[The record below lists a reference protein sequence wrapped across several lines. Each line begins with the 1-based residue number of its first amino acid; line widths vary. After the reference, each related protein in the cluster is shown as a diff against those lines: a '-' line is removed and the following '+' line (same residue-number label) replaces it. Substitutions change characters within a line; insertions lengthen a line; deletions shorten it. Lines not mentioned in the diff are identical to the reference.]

1 MIARRRK
8 GLRFPN
14 GIPRAPITPA
24 PGDRPPGCC
33 GACPPLARGGYDCT
47 CPGNPRCPNTRRRWL
62 PRRGTWTPLLPLHA
76 RLIAAGVIPAVPL
89 FYGIDYLLPGETDAL
104 PASYSIVEQQLP
116 IQAWGVL
123 HLIAALTMIAG
134 FAGRWPR
141 IAITGCVMSASVLS
155 TMAVGRMAAIIDKPW
170 WDGISGPAIV
180 AAVATACWA
189 MAAGYALQIKEPPR
203 DDAG

>member
-14 GIPRAPITPA
+14 GIPRAPIGRDTPGA
-24 PGDRPPGCC
+24 PRPS
-33 GACPPLARGGYDCT
+33 AR
-47 CPGNPRCPNTRRRWL
+47 PHRWW

-76 RLIAAGVIPAVPL
+76 RLTAIGVVLAVPL
-89 FYGIDYLLPGETDAL
+89 FYGVDYLLPGETDAL

-116 IQAWGVL
+116 IQAWGVF
-123 HLIAALTMIAG
+123 HLIAALTMIVG
-134 FAGRWPR
+134 FTGRWPR
-141 IAITGCVMSASVLS
+141 ITITGCVMAGSVLS

-180 AAVATACWA
+180 AAVAAACWA
-189 MAAGYALQIKEPPR
+189 MAAGYAIQIKEPPH